1 VPLLH
6 PAAEGR
12 PALLLGLARRV
23 CRRASTAIRWSQLIA
38 TVAIRDDGTIGLT
51 YFNFRKNTLDAAKLA
66 ADAKR
71 DSPRWKSPPLVGE
84 TAT

>member
-1 VPLLH
+1 MPTRVDRDPLVP
-6 PAAEGR
+6 A
-12 PALLLGLARRV
+12 
-23 CRRASTAIRWSQLIA
+23 LIA

>member
-1 VPLLH
+1 MPTRVDRDPLVP
-6 PAAEGR
+6 AFI
-12 PALLLGLARRV
+12 
-23 CRRASTAIRWSQLIA
+23 T

-51 YFNFRKNTLDAAKLA
+51 YFDFRKNTVDAGELS